1 MSIDAVF
8 IDLDGTLTDPKPGIT
23 GCIRHAQEKLGLPV
37 SHADDLTWCIGP
49 PMQESLSAIA
59 GSEEAG
65 ARMLVHYRERYGRV
79 GLFENSVYPGVP
91 EALMAL
97 RVAGPRLYVA
107 TSKARVYAERILD
120 HFNLAGYFDRIFG
133 SELDGTNMRKTDL
146 LRFALSETGENPA
159 KALMVGDREHD
170 AIGARA
176 HGLTP
181 IGVLWGYGSREELEA
196 AGVERMLERPAQLA
210 EILKI

>member
-1 MSIDAVF
+1 MTVDAVF

-37 SHADDLTWCIGP
+37 SHVDDLTWCIGP
-49 PMQESLSAIA
+49 PMQESLCKLA
-59 GSEEAG
+59 GSEEG
-65 ARMLVHYRERYGRV
+65 GELMLRHYRERYAEI
-79 GLFENSVYPGVP
+79 GLFENSVYPGIP
-91 EALMAL
+91 EAVAAL
-97 RVAGPRLYVA
+97 RTAGPRLYVA
-107 TSKARVYAERILD
+107 TSKPRVYAERIIE
-120 HFNLAGYFDRIFG
+120 HFGLAGHFARIFG
-133 SELDGTNMRKTDL
+133 SELDGTNVRKTDL

-159 KALMVGDREHD
+159 NTLMIGDREHD

-196 AGVERMLERPAQLA
+196 AGVERLLERPAQLA
-210 EILKI
+210 EIL

>member
-23 GCIRHAQEKLGLPV
+23 GCIQYALGKLGLPV
-37 SHADDLTWCIGP
+37 PHADELTWCIGP
-49 PMQESLSAIA
+49 PMQESLRSLA
-59 GSEEAG
+59 GTDQGG
-65 ARMLVHYRERYGRV
+65 AAMLQHYRERYARV
-79 GLFENSVYPGVP
+79 GLFENEVYPGIP

-97 RVAGPRLYVA
+97 RIAGPRLYVA
-107 TSKARVYAERILD
+107 TSKPRVYAERILD

-133 SELDGTNMRKTDL
+133 SELDGANVHKTDL
-146 LRFALSETGENPA
+146 LRFALSETGEDPT

-176 HGLTP
+176 HGLTA
-181 IGVLWGYGSREELEA
+181 IGVLWGFGSREELEA
-196 AGVERMLERPAQLA
+196 AGVKRFLARPAELA
-210 EILKI
+210 AIF